1 MTVEEPAQPDLE
13 VGSVS
18 ASDTSPE
25 TGASFTLSATVTN
38 AGDAE
43 SAATTLRYYRS
54 TDATITTSDTQ
65 EGTDA
70 VGALAASGTSP
81 ESITLTAPDS
91 AGTYYYG
98 ACVDSV
104 TDESDTADNCS
115 SSVTVTVEEPAQP
128 DLEVGSVSAS
138 DTSPETGA
146 SFTLSA
152 TVTNAGDAESAA
164 TTLRYYRS
172 TDATITTSDT
182 QEGTD
187 AVGTLAASGT
197 SPESITLTAP
207 DSAGTYYYGACVD
220 SVTDE
225 SDTADN
231 CSSSVT
237 VTVEE
242 PAQPDLEVGS
252 VSASDTSPET
262 GASFTLSATV
272 TNAGDAES
280 AATTL
285 RYYRSTDATITT
297 SDTQE
302 GTDAVGALAALGDE
316 SGVDHADRAGQC
328 GHVLLRGV
336 RGLGDGRIG
345 HRGQLLLLGH
355 GDGGGAGAAG
365 P

>member
-1 MTVEEPAQPDLE
+1 MGPASIPWRVNRTRPTIAPHPWAVQVQETATSPNLQLSAL
-13 VGSVS
+13 SVS
-18 ASDTSPE
+18 DTTPAP
-25 TGASFTLSATVTN
+25 GARFTLSATVRN
-38 AGDAE
+38 AGDGE
-43 SAATTLRYYRS
+43 SATTILRYYRS

-91 AGTYYYG
+91 AGTYHYG

-207 DSAGTYYYGACVD
+207 DSAG
-220 SVTDE
+220 
-225 SDTADN
+225 
-231 CSSSVT
+231 
-237 VTVEE
+237 
-242 PAQPDLEVGS
+242 
-252 VSASDTSPET
+252 
-262 GASFTLSATV
+262 
-272 TNAGDAES
+272 
-280 AATTL
+280 
-285 RYYRSTDATITT
+285 
-297 SDTQE
+297 
-302 GTDAVGALAALGDE
+302 
-316 SGVDHADRAGQC
+316 
-328 GHVLLRGV
+328 HVLLRGV

>member
-1 MTVEEPAQPDLE
+1 M
-13 VGSVS
+13 
-18 ASDTSPE
+18 
-25 TGASFTLSATVTN
+25 
-38 AGDAE
+38 
-43 SAATTLRYYRS
+43 
-54 TDATITTSDTQ
+54 
-65 EGTDA
+65 
-70 VGALAASGTSP
+70 
-81 ESITLTAPDS
+81 
-91 AGTYYYG
+91 
-98 ACVDSV
+98 
-104 TDESDTADNCS
+104 
-115 SSVTVTVEEPAQP
+115 TVEEPAQP

-237 VTVEE
+237 VTVSAATSTLSVEVTAPQE
-242 PAQPDLEVGS
+242 WAPVGGTVTYSAQVVNSEGMEVSGYSFSWTSGDQSKATVDSSGVVTAVEVG
-252 VSASDTSPET
+252 ET
-262 GASFTLSATV
+262 TITATATLSATSLF
-272 TNAGDAES
+272 NP
-280 AATTL
+280 
-285 RYYRSTDATITT
+285 RSTGPALNRPASTAGNSISGSLRMDVVKPVARIEFEPSSLSFT
-297 SDTQE
+297 E
-302 GTDAVGALAALGDE
+302 VGAHQTVTATLYDSDNNE
-316 SGVDHADRAGQC
+316 NEPH
-328 GHVLLRGV
+328 LL
-336 RGLGDGRIG
+336 GLG
-345 HRGQLLLLGH
+345 LGEW
-355 GDGGGAGAAG
+355 
-365 P
+365 